1 VARAVRLGSGEA
13 LVRGG
18 ACLMVRGGRCGVW
31 LWVPRADGREA
42 SGRYQDLSDTAD
54 RERGDTLIGVYNYLL
69 NQLKLPSPRS
79 SRRLKQCFSWQPFE
93 KRADGRS

>member
-1 VARAVRLGSGEA
+1 
-13 LVRGG
+13 
-18 ACLMVRGGRCGVW
+18 VW
-31 LWVPRADGREA
+31 VWVWVPIEEMQTVGARM
-42 SGRYQDLSDTAD
+42 SDIAD

-69 NQLKLPSPRS
+69 NQLKLPSLRS